1 MPKVVDSEQ
10 RRAEL
15 TRVTAGE
22 IARVGLDGVTL
33 REIAR
38 AGGWTTGIVSHYF
51 VDKRDLLL
59 ATFRSRADAARDRID
74 VSLAGGA
81 STARRHRRQRTAARR
96 GGGAQ
101 LEGVAGLLGAAVGD
115 PELSAAQQ
123 DRHRSFHRATA
134 QALAAE
140 QAAGRL
146 RQELDVDHEARRLV
160 AVLDGIAVQAVFEPQ
175 CWPAAVQRRVVAEHV
190 ATLSVRRAELA
201 ALRRRGTMDT
211 DVVVLGTGAAG
222 LVAALA
228 AAEQGASVGLFEKG
242 DVVGGTTALSG
253 GLCWVPDNPQCVPRA
268 SPTAGTT
275 PSPTS
280 TRSRSA

>member
-81 STARRHRRQRTAARR
+81 SMLDAIVDSALPLDEE
-96 GGGAQ
+96 GA
-101 LEGVAGLLGAAVGD
+101 LNWKVWLAFWGAAVGD

-123 DRHRSFHRATA
+123 DRHRSFHRAIA

-190 ATLSVRRAELA
+190 ATLR
-201 ALRRRGTMDT
+201 
-211 DVVVLGTGAAG
+211 
-222 LVAALA
+222 
-228 AAEQGASVGLFEKG
+228 
-242 DVVGGTTALSG
+242 
-253 GLCWVPDNPQCVPRA
+253 
-268 SPTAGTT
+268 
-275 PSPTS
+275 
-280 TRSRSA
+280 

>member
-74 VSLAGGA
+74 VSLAGA
-81 STARRHRRQRTAARR
+81 PRCSTPSSTAHCRSTRR
-96 GGGAQ
+96 GRSTGRCGWPS
-101 LEGVAGLLGAAVGD
+101 GVAAVGD

-123 DRHRSFHRATA
+123 DRHRSFHRAIA

-146 RQELDVDHEARRLV
+146 RPELDVDHEARRLV

-190 ATLSVRRAELA
+190 ATLR
-201 ALRRRGTMDT
+201 
-211 DVVVLGTGAAG
+211 
-222 LVAALA
+222 
-228 AAEQGASVGLFEKG
+228 
-242 DVVGGTTALSG
+242 
-253 GLCWVPDNPQCVPRA
+253 
-268 SPTAGTT
+268 
-275 PSPTS
+275 
-280 TRSRSA
+280 

>member
-74 VSLAGGA
+74 VSLAAGA
-81 STARRHRRQRTAARR
+81 SMLDAIVDSALPLDEE
-96 GGGAQ
+96 GA
-101 LEGVAGLLGAAVGD
+101 LNWKVWLAFWGAAVGD

-123 DRHRSFHRATA
+123 DRHRSFHRAIA

-146 RQELDVDHEARRLV
+146 RQDARRRPRGSTPRRRARRHRRASSV
-160 AVLDGIAVQAVFEPQ
+160 RAAVL
-175 CWPAAVQRRVVAEHV
+175 AARP
-190 ATLSVRRAELA
+190 SN
-201 ALRRRGTMDT
+201 
-211 DVVVLGTGAAG
+211 AG
-222 LVAALA
+222 SSPSTWRHSA
-228 AAEQGASVGLFEKG
+228 
-242 DVVGGTTALSG
+242 
-253 GLCWVPDNPQCVPRA
+253 RA
-268 SPTAGTT
+268 SDEEA
-275 PSPTS
+275 
-280 TRSRSA
+280 

>member
-74 VSLAGGA
+74 VSLAAGA
-81 STARRHRRQRTAARR
+81 SMLEAIIDSALPLDEE
-96 GGGAQ
+96 GA
-101 LEGVAGLLGAAVGD
+101 LNWKVWLAFWGAAVGD
-115 PELSAAQQ
+115 PELSSRPAGPASQLPP
-123 DRHRSFHRATA
+123 RHRPGPRRRAGRGPAATA
-134 QALAAE
+134 
-140 QAAGRL
+140 
-146 RQELDVDHEARRLV
+146 LDVDHEARRLV

-190 ATLSVRRAELA
+190 ATLR
-201 ALRRRGTMDT
+201 
-211 DVVVLGTGAAG
+211 
-222 LVAALA
+222 
-228 AAEQGASVGLFEKG
+228 
-242 DVVGGTTALSG
+242 
-253 GLCWVPDNPQCVPRA
+253 
-268 SPTAGTT
+268 
-275 PSPTS
+275 
-280 TRSRSA
+280 